1 MVDRALVRIRRSQSR
16 RSIAKLMQQKLGSSL
31 CLADV
36 AVADALQELLD
47 AGGDQPTIG
56 EMAERLGI
64 EPSRASRMT
73 ASAVRAGL
81 VKRIASQSDG
91 RRTHLAL
98 TASGIAALETIRRF
112 RVAFFAQLMSGWS
125 DQDRSEF
132 ARLLIRFTDSLV
144 EASATKSGDAPAPKP
159 HQGLS
164 RMKGRSK

>member
-16 RSIAKLMQQKLGSSL
+16 RSIGTLMQQKLGSPMRF
-31 CLADV
+31 ADIG
-36 AVADALQELLD
+36 VADALQELLD
-47 AGGDQPTIG
+47 AGVDQPTVG

-91 RRTHLAL
+91 RRSHLAL
-98 TASGIAALETIRRF
+98 TASGVTALETVRRF
-112 RVAFFAQLMSGWS
+112 RVAFFAQLMSGWA

-132 ARLLIRFTDSLV
+132 ARLLTRFTDSLV
-144 EASATKSGDAPAPKP
+144 EAFTAKSSEAPSQEPNR
-159 HQGLS
+159 GRS
-164 RMKGRSK
+164 GVKGRSH